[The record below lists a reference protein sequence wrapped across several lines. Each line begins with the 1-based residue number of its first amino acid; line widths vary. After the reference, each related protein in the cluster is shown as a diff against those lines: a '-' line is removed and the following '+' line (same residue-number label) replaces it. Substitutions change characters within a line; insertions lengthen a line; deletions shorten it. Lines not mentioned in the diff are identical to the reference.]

1 MRKPVPSKLRGAP
14 LASFESFLSLETRLE
29 EGNTMRQQWN
39 DNDVNQR
46 EEGDIDEPWMNAEFN
61 QLTRRQQNCEI
72 YRVVASAVL
81 SMSSEV
87 KASRSRLEEL
97 LAKKEQAD
105 AERDLGEA
113 DNVHHQE
120 MQIQRTQH
128 QNHNNTH
135 HYQDNGKG
143 QGEETEDTQG
153 WPFSPRSN
161 SPTEFHEP
169 DPDMATIARHKIL
182 NPKVVINIG
191 GVKHEVMWK
200 MLEKRP
206 LTRLGMLAKAR
217 THEDILKLVDAYS
230 LVDNEIYFD
239 RDPGTFNSILNFY
252 RTDHLHVIDE
262 ICVLDFA
269 EDLEFWMIKEINLE
283 ICCVDKFNTR
293 RDHILAEVEKAKRL
307 QEVEVEVEED
317 FGDGYFVQ
325 YQKALWDL
333 FEKPQSSFCAKLIS
347 LLSIGLVLVSTVGM
361 CLNTFPWMQAQDV
374 NGDPVDN
381 PKLALIEAVCISYF
395 SIEYLLRLAGSPV
408 KWDFMK
414 GTMNVIDCMAIAPY
428 YLTLFFVPHPEMG
441 PVDESLPTVPPGMEE
456 EEESGFG
463 NVGRIMQVFRI
474 ARIMRIFKLAR
485 RSVGLQSI
493 AHTVRT
499 SWKDLG
505 LLFMLVGMG
514 MLVFGSLE
522 YFIENEEEG
531 TGFTSIPQGMWWAV
545 QTLTS
550 LGYGDFWPHTLL
562 GKTVGSMC
570 AVCGVLVMA
579 LPIPI
584 VVDNFADY
592 YSEQKKI
599 EAKELKKEAQAKQ
612 AELDAAGE
620 QVANIG
626 LIKTLCNTPGAFRT
640 PPLSPH
646 DGITRTRQ
654 NGTLHNKF

>member
-1 MRKPVPSKLRGAP
+1 MA
-14 LASFESFLSLETRLE
+14 AITR
-29 EGNTMRQQWN
+29 Q
-39 DNDVNQR
+39 
-46 EEGDIDEPWMNAEFN
+46 
-61 QLTRRQQNCEI
+61 
-72 YRVVASAVL
+72 
-81 SMSSEV
+81 
-87 KASRSRLEEL
+87 
-97 LAKKEQAD
+97 
-105 AERDLGEA
+105 
-113 DNVHHQE
+113 
-120 MQIQRTQH
+120 
-128 QNHNNTH
+128 
-135 HYQDNGKG
+135 
-143 QGEETEDTQG
+143 
-153 WPFSPRSN
+153 
-161 SPTEFHEP
+161 
-169 DPDMATIARHKIL
+169 KIL

-230 LVDNEIYFD
+230 LTDNEIYFD

-269 EDLEFWMIKEINLE
+269 DDLEFWMIKEINLE

-293 RDHILAEVEKAKRL
+293 RDHILAEVEKAKHI
-307 QEVEVEVEED
+307 QQEVEVEED

-325 YQKALWDL
+325 YQRALWDL

-361 CLNTFPWMQAQDV
+361 CLNTFPWMQAQDN

-408 KWDFMK
+408 KWDFIK

-441 PVDESLPTVPPGMEE
+441 PKDDSLPTEPPGMEE

-522 YFIENEEEG
+522 YFIENEEQD

-550 LGYGDFWPHTLL
+550 LGYGDFWPTTLL

-620 QVANIG
+620 EVANLG

-640 PPLSPH
+640 PPMSPH
-646 DGITRTRQ
+646 DGGFSRARQ
-654 NGTLHNKF
+654 NGTLYNKFSNTPVLPF